1 MNIQKL
7 VLVLLSAAT
16 LPGVCHADSLLGA
29 ASAYNLVALGTVDAK
44 GNTVIAGNINTTAD
58 ITGRIAAAN
67 MVLSG
72 TTVGSA
78 FQNGGAVDPYG
89 SAGSYALVAGNG
101 VASGTNFNVN
111 GGGNIY
117 DPGGNGHF
125 NLNKSGTSIITSG
138 ASPIDFS
145 SLRTAM
151 DSETLTLA
159 ALMNTGTVGAP
170 TPKNG
175 NPSWFVLSGTSTTL
189 NIFTLTAAEFADTN
203 HPIDIQVPVGSTV
216 LINVD
221 GTNVTLGAGIY
232 LNGNQESDQNN
243 DGGDILFNFAQA
255 TSVAFNGQL
264 DGSVLAPFATLTGG
278 SQMAGT
284 FIAAAIGATGEVHNL
299 EFTGT
304 VPPTDPNSPVPE
316 PASLALMGTG
326 MASLAALLRRK
337 KKNA

>member
-1 MNIQKL
+1 MNIRRFA
-7 VLVLLSAAT
+7 VLTAT
-16 LPGVCHADSLLGA
+16 LATLSGVCHADSLLGV

-78 FQNGGAVDPYG
+78 FQNGGAVDPFG
-89 SAGSYALVAGNG
+89 SASSYSLVAGNG
-101 VASGTNFNVN
+101 VASGTTFNIN

-125 NLNKSGTSIITSG
+125 NLNKNGTTIVTSG
-138 ASPIDFS
+138 PSPIDFNT
-145 SLRTAM
+145 LRTAM
-151 DSETLTLA
+151 DSETLSLA
-159 ALMNTGTVGAP
+159 ALMNTGTVNAP

-189 NIFTLTAAEFADTN
+189 NIFNITHTEFADTN
-203 HPIDIQVPVGSTV
+203 HPIDIEVPPGSTV

-232 LNGNQESDQNN
+232 LNGTQESDQNN
-243 DGGDILFNFAQA
+243 DGGDILFNFADA
-255 TSVAFNGQL
+255 TSITINGQL
-264 DGSVLAPFATLTGG
+264 DGSLLAPFAYLSGG

-284 FIAAAIGATGEVHNL
+284 FIAASIGPTGETHNL
-299 EFTGT
+299 EFNGT
-304 VPPTDPNSPVPE
+304 VPPTDPVSPVPE
-316 PASLALMGTG
+316 PGTLALMGAG
-326 MASLAALLRRK
+326 MASLAAMLRRRR
-337 KKNA
+337 KNS

>member
-1 MNIQKL
+1 MNLQRL
-7 VLVLLSAAT
+7 VVLTAAFAAFS
-16 LPGVCHADSLLGA
+16 GVCHADSLLGA
-29 ASAYNLVALGTVDAK
+29 AGAYNLVALGTVDAN
-44 GNTVIAGNINTTAD
+44 GHTVIAGNINTQAD

-67 MVLSG
+67 MVLTG

-89 SAGSYALVAGNG
+89 SGAYSIIAGNG

-111 GGGNIY
+111 GGGNVF

-138 ASPIDFS
+138 TSPINFN

-151 DSETLTLA
+151 DSETLILA
-159 ALMNTGTVGAP
+159 ALMNTGTTGAP

-175 NPSWFVLSGTSTTL
+175 NPSWFVLSGTSSTL
-189 NIFTLTAAEFADTN
+189 NIFTVTAAEFASTN
-203 HPIDIQVPVGSTV
+203 NPIDIEVPAGSTV
-216 LINVD
+216 IINVE

-243 DGGDILFNFAQA
+243 DNGDILFNFADA
-255 TSVAFNGQL
+255 TSVAINGQL

-278 SQMAGT
+278 SQMGGT
-284 FIAAAIGATGEVHNL
+284 FIAAAIGQTGEVHNL

-304 VPPTDPNSPVPE
+304 VPPPASTSPVPE

-337 KKNA
+337 KKSA